1 MLETFCKSFCCR
13 LINVSDRIMN
23 VLVVLAMFIVILVLG
38 LNVFLS
44 IDWTAVPP
52 LPQYHILFFFS
63 HPQSSWSLFHLMRQ
77 DNCRER

>member
-1 MLETFCKSFCCR
+1 MLETFCKSFCYR

-44 IDWTAVPP
+44 IDWTAVPR

-63 HPQSSWSLFHLMRQ
+63 HPQSLLHLMRQ